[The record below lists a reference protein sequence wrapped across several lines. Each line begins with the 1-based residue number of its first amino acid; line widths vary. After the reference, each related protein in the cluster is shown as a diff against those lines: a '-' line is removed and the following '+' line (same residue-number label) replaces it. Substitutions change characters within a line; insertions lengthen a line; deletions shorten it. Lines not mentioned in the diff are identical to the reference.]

1 MDYLR
6 SSGASNRHSLELVL
20 LVDRQ
25 TPCRIIDAVPGI
37 LPGTFV
43 THLNIF
49 YIFGLVAVVPVFESW
64 RLTYENTESR

>member
-1 MDYLR
+1 MNYLC

-25 TPCRIIDAVPGI
+25 TPCRIIDAAPGA
-37 LPGTFV
+37 LPRTFL

-64 RLTYENTESR
+64 RLTYENMESK